1 MVVCVCV
8 CAHSMPGMTLTNA
21 SMRNL
26 LSHYLRMKAVTARS
40 IHEAKRDEAHE
51 KKNGTN
57 ILMFYALHQGSFLSH
72 T

>member
-1 MVVCVCV
+1 MCVCV

-51 KKNGTN
+51 QKMER
-57 ILMFYALHQGSFLSH
+57 IF
-72 T
+72 